1 MKNINEDFFMK
12 EQFNNGKKLVYFDN
26 ASTTFKPKQM
36 IDGINEYYRNYTS
49 NVYRGDYLNS
59 EKASMKLDECRE
71 LVSLLLNSMSEEI
84 IFTHNCSDSLNM
96 ICGMV
101 DLKKD
106 DVVICSDIEH
116 HSNYL
121 PWRNKCN
128 LKVVETDEFGTLN
141 LEDLEYKLKKFN
153 PKLVSITAASNI
165 TGNIQPIK
173 KICDLVHKYNSIA
186 VIDGCQYI
194 PHNSIDVKEIDCDFL
209 AFSAHK
215 MMGPT
220 GVGILYG
227 KMEVLK
233 KCKIIKFGGGMV
245 DKITEDNIRYK
256 EIPDCFECGT
266 PAIEGIIG
274 FSYSLRYI
282 LNIGYKEI
290 EKHMKELEK
299 YMHNKLKELDN
310 IELLF
315 PISKEHIPIFTFNFK
330 NKDLNIHY
338 IAKVLSDAY
347 NIAVSAGYQCNQPLY
362 NKIGAKG
369 GIRVSLY
376 IYNTKEEIDYFIEK
390 IKDIK

>member
-1 MKNINEDFFMK
+1 MKDINEDFFMK
-12 EQFNNGKKLVYFDN
+12 EQYSNGKKLIYFDN

-36 IDGINEYYRNYTS
+36 IEGINDYYKNYTS

-84 IFTHNCSDSLNM
+84 IFTHNCSDSLNLLCSM
-96 ICGMV
+96 I

-121 PWRNKCN
+121 PWRNRCD
-128 LKVVETDEFGTLN
+128 LKVVKTDGFGTLD
-141 LEDLEYKLKKFN
+141 LKDLENKLKEFN

-173 KICDLVHKYNSIA
+173 KICELVHKYNSIA

-194 PHNSIDVKEIDCDFL
+194 PHNTIDVKKIGCDFL

-227 KMEVLK
+227 KMEMLK

-245 DKITEDNIRYK
+245 DKITDENIRYK

-282 LNIGYKEI
+282 LNIGYNEI
-290 EKHMKELEK
+290 EKHMKELEE
-299 YMHNKLKELDN
+299 YMHSRLKELDN

-330 NKDLNIHY
+330 NKELNIHY
-338 IAKVLSDAY
+338 VAKVLSDAY

-362 NKIGAKG
+362 NKIGVKG
-369 GIRVSLY
+369 GIRASLY
-376 IYNTKEEIDYFIEK
+376 IYNTKEEIDYFIDK